1 VTNPRSFYDGAWHQR
16 FRKSPA
22 RRQVSAEA
30 DTAGARHHAV
40 GCAASSRPA
49 NPPRR
54 GARNPGMRLILLALP
69 VILTVLTLVACGG
82 KGGGGY

>member
-1 VTNPRSFYDGAWHQR
+1 VTIPRNFYDGAWHQR

-22 RRQVSAEA
+22 RRRVSTEA
-30 DTAGARHHAV
+30 DTSGARHRAV
-40 GCAASSRPA
+40 GRVASSRLAKPL
-49 NPPRR
+49 RR

-69 VILTVLTLVACGG
+69 LILTVLMLVACGG